1 MGSKK
6 AYSYGLV
13 RAEIGQRSRRT
24 SKFEGKKTHKNGESL
39 ISVYQSEM

>member
-1 MGSKK
+1 MQESLH
-6 AYSYGLV
+6 SYGLV

-24 SKFEGKKTHKNGESL
+24 SKLQGNITHQNGESS